1 MKIIITESQHKKI
14 LLESI
19 SENLKNKLVSLR
31 SFFVDTAKTVK
42 SQFGIDIEF
51 LATWGVTI
59 SGFVRPISEFM
70 SGEYPELTSTEMALI
85 STGIILTYFTTN
97 KKELSKVLEKI
108 KENGLKNEFDLML
121 KKSGELK
128 TTFFNFIGSLSLPIS
143 KISNMLAY
151 SFLIPIIPELYEFA
165 QGHSGIDVGDLIK
178 RILFYLGLST
188 LGVSI
193 KRIINNIVERFK
205 S

>member
-1 MKIIITESQHKKI
+1 
-14 LLESI
+14 
-19 SENLKNKLVSLR
+19 
-31 SFFVDTAKTVK
+31 
-42 SQFGIDIEF
+42 
-51 LATWGVTI
+51 
-59 SGFVRPISEFM
+59 
-70 SGEYPELTSTEMALI
+70 
-85 STGIILTYFTTN
+85 
-97 KKELSKVLEKI
+97 
-108 KENGLKNEFDLML
+108 ML